1 MSNSRAVAMLLSFAF
16 ASILVSCQK
25 PAPNTAP
32 ADQAKLI
39 VFNAGSLT
47 ASFAEMLDDFKRLH
61 PGMTAQ
67 QESSGSLEAARKIT
81 DLGKQCDVLAVAD
94 FDVIPALLLPQYAEW
109 YAVFARNQM
118 VLAYT
123 PKSKFSAE
131 INDKNWFE
139 ILLRQGVEYGHSDPD
154 QDPAGYRALLHWQL
168 AEKYYSRPGLYRQLQ
183 DRMPPKNIRPK
194 SVELVALL
202 QSGELDYIYEYR
214 SVAEQNKL
222 SFVVFPPEIDLGDP
236 AKADFYANASV
247 EVAGNKPGDKIK
259 IQGMPILFGLTIPKP
274 AQNSSAAE
282 QFVAFI
288 FSPEG
293 QAIMKKYFLITVSPP
308 LASDVSRLPA
318 ALRDKVVSFKEPTA
332 PRPAG

>member
-1 MSNSRAVAMLLSFAF
+1 MSDRRAVAALLLAF
-16 ASILVSCQK
+16 ACISASCQK
-25 PAPNTAP
+25 PAPSKSA
-32 ADQAKLI
+32 ADQDHLV

-47 ASFAEMLDDFKRLH
+47 ASFAELLDEFKRLH
-61 PGMTAQ
+61 PGMTTQ

-81 DLGKQCDVLAVAD
+81 DLGKQCDVLALAD
-94 FDVIPALLLPQYAEW
+94 FDVIPALLIPQYAEW

-123 PKSKFSAE
+123 LKSKFGAE

-139 ILLRQGVEYGHSDPD
+139 ILQRQGVEYGHSDPD
-154 QDPAGYRALLHWQL
+154 QDPAGYRTLLHWQL
-168 AEKYYSRPGLYRQLQ
+168 AEKYYTRPGLYRQLR
-183 DRMPPKNIRPK
+183 DRMPAKNIRPK

-222 SFVVFPPEIDLGDP
+222 SFLVFPPEIDLSDP

-259 IQGMPILFGLTIPKP
+259 IQGMPILFGLTIPKT
-274 AQNSSAAE
+274 AQNGSAAE
-282 QFVAFI
+282 QFIAFI
-288 FSPEG
+288 FSAEG
-293 QAIMKKYFLITVSPP
+293 QAIMKNLFITTVSPP
-308 LASDVSRLPA
+308 LASDVSKLPPG
-318 ALRDKVVSFKEPTA
+318 LRDKVVPFSESLAILST
-332 PRPAG
+332 G